1 MLFQSLNQLPYT
13 HTTKLM
19 IYTHTNK
26 LMTYRHKTT
35 QLLYNVDIDFNT
47 HVKIGYT

>member
-1 MLFQSLNQLPYT
+1 MLFQSLNQLP
-13 HTTKLM
+13 
-19 IYTHTNK
+19 YTHTNK

-35 QLLYNVDIDFNT
+35 QQLYNVDIDFNT